1 MSSLRKTGPNFLQ
14 HQALIQLTSMYQS
27 ARIYSH
33 VYHGDSFNKY
43 FALSHFYKESKAL
56 NMLFFLIKMHM
67 YLVVYEPVE

>member
-1 MSSLRKTGPNFLQ
+1 
-14 HQALIQLTSMYQS
+14 MYQS